1 MGFIFIV
8 QAKDS
13 KATKIMTLFPFEPHS
28 LFTPSAVKIQRE
40 NLKEFEREHFSQ
52 YSIFELIKNRCDFYD
67 ALLRKLWD
75 EMGLSGQPQLS
86 LIAVGGYG
94 RQETFPLSDLDFLIL
109 TERELNPNEKE
120 KIAKFV
126 QFLWDCGF
134 EVGHSVRT
142 LAQCDSDG
150 KQDITIATNLL
161 EARFLVGNLPH
172 FEALCELVKRDE
184 FWAKEAFFNAKVQ
197 EQSERYQR
205 YHNTAYNLEPD
216 IKYSPGGLRDLHLL
230 YWVALRHTGALTLEA
245 ILQSG
250 FIYPQEY
257 LQLQESQAFLF
268 KVRFALHLILKRYD
282 NRLLFDR
289 QIKVSE
295 LLGFQGE
302 GNQGVEKMMKRFFQA
317 LHRIS
322 LISNILIQHY
332 REHFLSPLYDV
343 FIHQLDD
350 DFDLIN
356 ERLCLRKPDLFFH
369 QPERILDLFFYL
381 TQFEQATIHSETLR
395 KLQLALEQLPNK
407 LCEIPP
413 AREKFLRLFNQKN
426 AISRAFIPMHQ
437 YGVITAYLPQWQ
449 AIEGLMQFDLF
460 HIYTV
465 DEHTLRVM
473 LKLESFSHKETESE
487 HPICYQIVSRLSD
500 RTLLYVAALFHDIA
514 KGRGGDHAVLG
525 AADVAE
531 FARLHGFDR
540 REINT
545 LSWLVEAHLLMSITA
560 QRRDI
565 YDPEVVM
572 NFAETVQNQVRLD
585 YLTCLTVADI
595 CATNGSLWNSWKRSL
610 FSSLYDSTK
619 QQFSQG
625 MVALLDYS
633 EKLEENRRLAMA
645 ILQADFPTMSEE
657 KIHQLWARCPDEY
670 FLRNSAKQISGHSA
684 LLVDFSGE
692 LLVKVTN
699 RFSFGGTEVFIYCR
713 DQAQLFNKVV
723 STIGVKKFSIHD
735 AQIITAQDGYV
746 FDSFIITELNG
757 ELVKFDRRRELENAL
772 IQVLH
777 SDKYQQPRIFPNR
790 QLQHFTVRTEVRFLH
805 ESKTEHT
812 EMELVA
818 LDKPGLLAEISQIFN
833 ALHLTLFNAKI
844 TTVGEKVEDFFILRN
859 RMNKALTLEER
870 THLREVIERRI

>member
-1 MGFIFIV
+1 M
-8 QAKDS
+8 
-13 KATKIMTLFPFEPHS
+13 LFPA
-28 LFTPSAVKIQRE
+28 LFSSPLTSSAVKIQRE
-40 NLKEFEREHFSQ
+40 NLKQFELDNFSH
-52 YSIFELIKNRCDFYD
+52 YSIFELVENRSDFCDV
-67 ALLRKLWD
+67 LLKQLWY
-75 EMGLSGQPQLS
+75 EMGLSTQADLS

-94 RQETFPLSDLDFLIL
+94 RKEMFPLSDLDFLIL
-109 TERELNPNEKE
+109 TERELNPDEKE
-120 KIAKFV
+120 NVAKFV

-142 LAQCDSDG
+142 LTQCESEG
-150 KQDITIATNLL
+150 KADITIATNLL
-161 EARFLVGNLPH
+161 EARFLVGNQQH
-172 FEALCELVKRDE
+172 FEALCELVKGDE

-257 LQLQESQAFLF
+257 LHLQESQAFLF
-268 KVRFALHLILKRYD
+268 KVRFALHLIVKRYD

-295 LLGFQGE
+295 LLGFRGE

-332 REHFLSPLYDV
+332 REHFLSPSYDV

-395 KLQLALEQLPNK
+395 KLQLALEQLSKK
-407 LCEIPP
+407 LCEIPA

-426 AISRAFIPMHQ
+426 AISRAFVPMHQ

-473 LKLESFSHKETESE
+473 QKLEGFLLPKSETE
-487 HPICYQIVSRLSD
+487 HPICHRIFSRLSD

-514 KGRGGDHAVLG
+514 KGRGGDHALLG

-531 FARLHGFDR
+531 FGRLHGFDR

-595 CATNGSLWNSWKRSL
+595 CATNSSLWNSWKRSL

-619 QQFSQG
+619 QQFDQG
-625 MVALLDYS
+625 MVELDYS
-633 EKLEENRRLAMA
+633 EKLEENRCLAMA
-645 ILQADFPTMSEE
+645 ILQADFPTVSQE
-657 KIHQLWARCPDEY
+657 KIHQLWTRCPDEY
-670 FLRNSAKQISGHSA
+670 FLRNSAKQIAGHSA
-684 LLVDFSGE
+684 LLVNFSGN

-723 STIGVKKFSIHD
+723 STIGAKKFSIHD

-772 IQVLH
+772 IQVLQ
-777 SDKYQQPRIFPNR
+777 SDKYQQPRILPNR
-790 QLQHFTVRTEVRFLH
+790 QLQHFTVKTEVRFLH

-833 ALHLTLFNAKI
+833 DLHLTLFNAKI

-859 RMNKALTLEER
+859 HTNKALTLEER
-870 THLREVIERRI
+870 RHLREVIERRI